1 MEFNLQQLIA
11 SGLQIASS
19 ANKAGSSNIG
29 TTLKN
34 DLYNSANKIQNAINS
49 ILQKSGIITDEEV
62 NSLEEE
68 IRLAKLKLLEAE
80 SRQSAY
86 RYTLYVFAGLTA
98 LGLLWYFTK
107 EKTK

>member
-1 MEFNLQQLIA
+1 MEFNLQKLIA
-11 SGLQIASS
+11 SGIEVASS
-19 ANKAGSSNIG
+19 ANKAGDSSFG

-34 DLYNSANKIQNAINS
+34 DLYSSANKIQNTINS
-49 ILQKSGIITDEEV
+49 FLQKSGIITEDEV

-86 RYTLYVFAGLTA
+86 RYTLYVFGGLTV